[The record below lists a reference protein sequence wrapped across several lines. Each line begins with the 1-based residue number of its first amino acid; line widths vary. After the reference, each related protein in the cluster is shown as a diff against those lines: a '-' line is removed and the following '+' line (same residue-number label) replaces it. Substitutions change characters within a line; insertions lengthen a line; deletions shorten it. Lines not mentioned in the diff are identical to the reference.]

1 MTLTFNKKLLIGRQ
15 NMHYGKFCLFDNL
28 VVVLAE
34 MRKIAV
40 YAGFYAFFGVLKV
53 SAAGFTKT
61 VQGTETKKT
70 VKIFFRDILVTGKIF
85 AICVLKKFV
94 AEFFIFLSLIHFFL
108 PYIYGIFQQNF
119 WQNQDLKD
127 NKDEQNSRNDFC
139 QKDLNRILFRWFLW
153 R

>member
-1 MTLTFNKKLLIGRQ
+1 MTLTFNKKLLVGRQ

-61 VQGTETKKT
+61 EQGTETKKT
-70 VKIFFRDILVTGKIF
+70 VKIFFRDILMTGKIF

-94 AEFFIFLSLIHFFL
+94 AEFFIFLSLIHFFSSL
-108 PYIYGIFQQNF
+108 YLRHFST
-119 WQNQDLKD
+119 K
-127 NKDEQNSRNDFC
+127 
-139 QKDLNRILFRWFLW
+139 FLAKSGFEG
-153 R
+153 